1 MTAPERDFV
10 RTGVDGLDDLLSGGI
25 LRGSVVLV
33 EGSTGTGTTTLG
45 VEFVYRGAT
54 AFDEPGLIVLFEV
67 SPDKLVRDA
76 ALFGWDLPDLERQGR
91 LKIVFTTR
99 QVFQQEIQQAD
110 SLLLDEAAGIG
121 ARRIFVD
128 GLVRRTPADTD
139 TGRSTP
145 EAFHLL
151 AEGLQRERL
160 TAMIGVEVA
169 ASDTRLGASL
179 PEEFIAD
186 TVVQLRVETM
196 ERAVQRSVEIVK
208 ARGQDYRMGRH
219 SFSIV
224 DGKGIEVYRRV
235 QAPRDPARD
244 EAAAFDPST
253 RVAIGVPGL
262 DEMTNGGLFLGS
274 TTLVVGIT
282 GSGKSVMALQY
293 LAEGAR
299 RGERSV
305 MLTLD
310 EPRAQVLRN
319 AATIGIDLQPAIA
332 QDLVRLVY
340 DRPQEIEIDRHFLQ
354 LEKIVK
360 EFRPRRA
367 VIDSLSTYGSSLGS
381 SGRSFRDFFHA
392 VVALMKE
399 HQVTTIYNHENP
411 ELLGMSSVMGPYGVS
426 SLVDNVILLNW
437 VELADT
443 FRQALTIAKMRANAF
458 DRTTRECEIV
468 NGHGMRVLPRAV
480 PPPAARRLAFW
491 EYYSLVAR
499 SPERHGASSSP
510 EPGASAPWQTST

>member
-1 MTAPERDFV
+1 MPERDLV
-10 RTGVDGLDDLLSGGI
+10 KTGIAGLDDILAGGF

-33 EGSTGTGTTTLG
+33 EGTAGTGKTTLG
-45 VEFVYRGAT
+45 IEFIYRGAT
-54 AFDEPGLIVLFEV
+54 EFNEPGLVVLFEV
-67 SPDKLVRDA
+67 SPEKLVRDA
-76 ALFGWDLPDLERQGR
+76 ALFGWDLPELERQGR

-99 QVFQQEIQQAD
+99 QVFQQELQQAD
-110 SLLLDEAAGIG
+110 SLLLDEAAAIG

-128 GLVRRTPADTD
+128 GLVRRTPGDSDA
-139 TGRSTP
+139 GRNTP

-169 ASDTRLGASL
+169 AGDAGLRTSL

-186 TVVQLRVETM
+186 AVVHLRVEPM
-196 ERAVQRSVEIVK
+196 ERAVQRSIEIVK

-235 QAPRDPARD
+235 QAPRELARE
-244 EAAAFDPST
+244 EAAAYDTET
-253 RVAIGVPGL
+253 RVTTGVPGL
-262 DEMTNGGLFLGS
+262 DEMMNGGYFLGS

-293 LAEGAR
+293 IAEGAR
-299 RGERSV
+299 RGERSI

-319 AATIGIDLQPAIA
+319 ATTIGIDLTPSI
-332 QDLVRLVY
+332 DKGLVRLVY

-354 LEKIVK
+354 LEKMVK

-367 VIDSLSTYGSSLGS
+367 VVDSLSTYGSSLGPT
-381 SGRSFRDFFHA
+381 GRSFRDFFHA

-399 HQVTTIYNHENP
+399 HQVTTLYNHENP
-411 ELLGMSSVMGPYGVS
+411 ELLGMSSVMGPFGVS
-426 SLVDNVILLNW
+426 SLVDNVLLLNW
-437 VELADT
+437 VELGDT

-468 NGHGMRVLPRAV
+468 NGQGMRVLPREI
-480 PPPAARRLAFW
+480 PPGATRRLAFW
-491 EYYSLVAR
+491 EYFSLVAR
-499 SPERHGASSSP
+499 SPERHGQRA
-510 EPGASAPWQTST
+510 AR

>member
-1 MTAPERDFV
+1 MPERDLV
-10 RTGVDGLDDLLSGGI
+10 KTGIAGLDDLLAGGL

-33 EGSTGTGTTTLG
+33 EGTAGTGKTTMG
-45 VEFVYRGAT
+45 VEFIYRGA
-54 AFDEPGLIVLFEV
+54 ADFGEPGLIVLFEV

-76 ALFGWDLPDLERQGR
+76 ALFGWDLPALERQGR

-110 SLLLDEAAGIG
+110 SLLLDEAAAIG

-128 GLVRRTPADTD
+128 GLVRRTPGDSD
-139 TGRSTP
+139 GGRNTP

-160 TAMIGVEVA
+160 TAMLGVEMG
-169 ASDTRLGASL
+169 ASEGARLGAL

-186 TVVQLRVETM
+186 TVVHLRVEAM
-196 ERAVQRSVEIVK
+196 ERAVQRSIEIVK

-219 SFSIV
+219 SFAIV

-235 QAPRDPARD
+235 QAPRDLARE
-244 EAAAFDPST
+244 EAAAYDTST
-253 RVAIGVPGL
+253 RVTTGVPGL
-262 DEMTNGGLFLGS
+262 DEMMNGGYFLGS

-282 GSGKSVMALQY
+282 GSGKSVMALHY
-293 LAEGAR
+293 IAEGAR
-299 RGERSV
+299 RGERSI

-319 AATIGIDLQPAIA
+319 AASIGIDLTPSIDQG
-332 QDLVRLVY
+332 LVRLVY

-360 EFRPRRA
+360 EFRPQRA
-367 VIDSLSTYGSSLGS
+367 VIDSLSTYGSSLGPT
-381 SGRSFRDFFHA
+381 GRSFRDFFHA

-399 HQVTTIYNHENP
+399 HQVTTLYNHENP
-411 ELLGMSSVMGPYGVS
+411 ELLGMSSVMGPFGVS
-426 SLVDNVILLNW
+426 SLVDNVVLLNW

-458 DRTTRECEIV
+458 DRTTRECEVV
-468 NGHGMRVLPRAV
+468 NGQGMRVLPREI
-480 PPPAARRLAFW
+480 PPGATRRLAFW

-499 SPERHGASSSP
+499 SPERHSS
-510 EPGASAPWQTST
+510 QTRG

>member
-1 MTAPERDFV
+1 MPERHLV
-10 RTGVDGLDDLLSGGI
+10 QTGVAGLDDILAGGV

-33 EGSTGTGTTTLG
+33 EGAAGTGKTTLG
-45 VEFVYRGAT
+45 MEFIYRGAT
-54 AFDEPGLIVLFEV
+54 EFDEPGLIVLFEV
-67 SPDKLVRDA
+67 SPDKLIRDA
-76 ALFGWDLPDLERQGR
+76 ALFGWDLPELERQGR

-128 GLVRRTPADTD
+128 GLVRRTTADAEA
-139 TGRSTP
+139 GRSAA

-160 TAMIGVEVA
+160 TALLGVEVA
-169 ASDTRLGASL
+169 APDGVRRGAAL
-179 PEEFIAD
+179 AEEFIAD
-186 TVVQLRVETM
+186 TIVQLRVEEM
-196 ERAVQRSVEIVK
+196 ERAVQRSIEIVK

-235 QAPRDPARD
+235 QAPRDLARE
-244 EAAAFDPST
+244 EAAAYDTST
-253 RVAIGVPGL
+253 RVTTGVPGL
-262 DEMTNGGLFLGS
+262 DEMMNGGYYLGS

-293 LAEGAR
+293 IAEGAR

-310 EPRAQVLRN
+310 EPKAQVLRN
-319 AATIGIDLQPAIA
+319 AATLGIDLKPAID
-332 QDLVRLVY
+332 QGLVRLVY

-354 LEKIVK
+354 LERMVK
-360 EFRPRRA
+360 EFRPQRV
-367 VIDSLSTYGSSLGS
+367 VIDSLSTYGSSLGPT
-381 SGRSFRDFFHA
+381 GRSFRDFFHA

-411 ELLGMSSVMGPYGVS
+411 ELLGMSSVMGPFGVS
-426 SLVDNVILLNW
+426 SLVDNVLLLNW

-458 DRTTRECEIV
+458 DRATRECQIV
-468 NGHGMRVLPRAV
+468 NGQGMRVLPREIPPGAV
-480 PPPAARRLAFW
+480 RRLAFW
-491 EYYSLVAR
+491 EYNSLVAR
-499 SPERHGASSSP
+499 SPERRASRSR
-510 EPGASAPWQTST
+510 E